1 VVLRE
6 MQCFWSAGR
15 RAVLF
20 TSTQLHVHGFTEYAI
35 ALSKPMWLHGS
46 GEAIYATFHNFAAGG
61 GRSTL
66 NISAVRDQSG
76 WRCHHLEAL
85 APALSLWSGAGAGS
99 R

>member
-1 VVLRE
+1 
-6 MQCFWSAGR
+6 M
-15 RAVLF
+15 LF
-20 TSTQLHVHGFTEYAI
+20 VTTLDELAPCGGADQMHAYRIENGFAEYVFLYAHV
-35 ALSKPMWLHGS
+35 LHGS
-46 GEAIYATFHNFAAGG
+46 QAAIYATFHNVAAGG

-66 NISAVRDQSG
+66 NISAVRDQGG